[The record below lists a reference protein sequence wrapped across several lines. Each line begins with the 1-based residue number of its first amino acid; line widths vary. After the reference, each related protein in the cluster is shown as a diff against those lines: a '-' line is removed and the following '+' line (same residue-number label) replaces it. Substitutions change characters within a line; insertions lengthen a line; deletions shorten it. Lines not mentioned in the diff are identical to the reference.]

1 MNELINSISSIHECT
16 DSKSAIDNFDYFML
30 SLFDNSATRLVIE
43 VESSECNGPPE
54 FEISLNH
61 RVLFCQK
68 VPAGIHRYD
77 IELMCNLTN
86 TLSLAMINKQPTDTV
101 VVDNIIVQDK
111 WLKLHKLEI
120 NDYNLVTDYNFFN
133 NFFKYGTRDSEQ
145 APMPG
150 FWSNSQLTLNFDS
163 PFAIWYNSCS
173 KESGPHPLASRM
185 AAESAISGIEE
196 KVRKSLANLKC

>member
-1 MNELINSISSIHECT
+1 MNKLINSINSMHECT
-16 DSKSAIDNFDYFML
+16 DSKSAMANFDHFML
-30 SLFDNSATRLVIE
+30 SLFDNSATNLVVE

-61 RVLFCQK
+61 QVIFCQK
-68 VPAGIHRYD
+68 VPSGVHRYD
-77 IELMCNLTN
+77 IELMCNRAN
-86 TLSLAMINKQPTDTV
+86 TLSLAMINKQPADTV

-120 NDYNLVTDYNFFN
+120 NGYNLVTDYNFFN
-133 NFFKYGTRDSEQ
+133 NFFKYRTGDYEQ
-145 APMPG
+145 SPMTG

-185 AAESAISGIEE
+185 VAASAIADIEE